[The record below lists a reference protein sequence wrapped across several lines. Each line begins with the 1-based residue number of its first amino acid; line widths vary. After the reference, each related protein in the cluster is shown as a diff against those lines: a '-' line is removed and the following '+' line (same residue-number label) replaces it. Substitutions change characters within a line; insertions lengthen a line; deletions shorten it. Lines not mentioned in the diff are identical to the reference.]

1 MLVYIFI
8 PSVVSWTVL
17 YFSDLY
23 NDILNFV
30 YKIRNDSKD
39 VAYNYLE
46 TTQLSIVV
54 EHELSISS
62 SENDLMSQ

>member
-39 VAYNYLE
+39 VAYNYSE

>member
-39 VAYNYLE
+39 VAYNNLE
-46 TTQLSIVV
+46 STQLSIVV